1 MNRGTAAADL
11 RNRVAVAGEAHEF
24 VSVTVAGQLFGIPVL
39 EVQDVLG
46 PQRITRIPLAPPE
59 VAGSLNPRGPLVTA
73 LHLRTR
79 LKPSP
84 PPGGEGGMS
93 GVVDHHGGPLNIL
106 LHSRGRVVC

>member
-59 VAGSLNPRGPLVTA
+59 VAGSLHPPRPD
-73 LHLRTR
+73 
-79 LKPSP
+79 P
-84 PPGGEGGMS
+84 PPLRLPTPRKPQRLP
-93 GVVDHHGGPLNIL
+93 DRQ
-106 LHSRGRVVC
+106 RGLSVRLDPASALYT